1 MDRILRIADELR
13 NDRRLG
19 GNIRLA
25 RGRALGSIVGTWITQ
40 RHQDIRDLLAKTIV
54 RRESLYSD
62 FITESARL
70 LVDAMVQNNSDPQKL
85 IPLYALLSHIR
96 LSSSATVLETAE
108 AVIRIIVST
117 YPKPNLT
124 PEQIE
129 SRAVSGDGPL
139 RQFSDACR
147 KELDSM
153 QRQL

>member
-1 MDRILRIADELR
+1 MNAGIIAAAAAIFGSLV
-13 NDRRLG
+13 G
-19 GNIRLA
+19 
-25 RGRALGSIVGTWITQ
+25 ALGSVVGTWITQ

-62 FITESARL
+62 FIAESARL

-85 IPLYALLSHIR
+85 IPLYALLSRIR
-96 LSSSATVLETAE
+96 LSSSTPVLETAE
-108 AVIRIIVST
+108 AVIRIILST

-129 SRAVSGDGPL
+129 SRAMSGNDPL

-147 KELDSM
+147 KELDSI
-153 QRQL
+153 QRKL

>member
-1 MDRILRIADELR
+1 MNSGMIAASAAIF
-13 NDRRLG
+13 G
-19 GNIRLA
+19 SIVG
-25 RGRALGSIVGTWITQ
+25 ALGSVVGTWITQ
-40 RHQDIRDLLAKTIV
+40 RHQDMRDLLAKAIV

-62 FITESARL
+62 FIAESARV

-85 IPLYALLSHIR
+85 IPLYALQSRIR
-96 LSSSATVLETAE
+96 LSSTAPVLETAE
-108 AVIRIIVST
+108 AVIRIIVAT

-124 PEQIE
+124 SEEIE
-129 SRAVSGDGPL
+129 FRAVGGDDPL

>member
-1 MDRILRIADELR
+1 MNSGMIAASAAVFGSLV
-13 NDRRLG
+13 G
-19 GNIRLA
+19 
-25 RGRALGSIVGTWITQ
+25 ALGSVAGTWITQ

-62 FITESARL
+62 FIAESARL

-85 IPLYALLSHIR
+85 IPLYALLSRIR
-96 LSSSATVLETAE
+96 LSSSTPVLETAE
-108 AVIRIIVST
+108 AVIRIILST

-129 SRAVSGDGPL
+129 SRAMSGNDPL

-147 KELDSM
+147 KELDSI
-153 QRQL
+153 QRKL

>member
-1 MDRILRIADELR
+1 MNSGMIAASAAIFGSLV
-13 NDRRLG
+13 G
-19 GNIRLA
+19 
-25 RGRALGSIVGTWITQ
+25 ALGSVVGTWITQ

-62 FITESARL
+62 FIAESARL
-70 LVDAMVQNNSDPQKL
+70 LVDAMVQSNSDPQKL
-85 IPLYALLSHIR
+85 IPLYALLSRVR

-129 SRAVSGDGPL
+129 SRAVSGDDPL

>member
-1 MDRILRIADELR
+1 MNSGMIAASAAIF
-13 NDRRLG
+13 G
-19 GNIRLA
+19 SIVG
-25 RGRALGSIVGTWITQ
+25 ALGSVVGTWITQ
-40 RHQDIRDLLAKTIV
+40 RHQDIRDLLAKTMV

-62 FITESARL
+62 FISESARL
-70 LVDAMVQNNSDPQKL
+70 LVDAMVQNNNDPQKL
-85 IPLYALLSHIR
+85 IPLYALLSRIR

-129 SRAVSGDGPL
+129 SRAVSGDDPL

>member
-1 MDRILRIADELR
+1 MNSGMIAASAAIF
-13 NDRRLG
+13 G
-19 GNIRLA
+19 SIVG
-25 RGRALGSIVGTWITQ
+25 ALGSVVGTWITQ

-62 FITESARL
+62 FIAESARL

-85 IPLYALLSHIR
+85 ILLYALLSRVR
-96 LSSSATVLETAE
+96 LSSSAPVLETAE

-129 SRAVSGDGPL
+129 SRAVNGEDPL
-139 RQFSDACR
+139 REFSDACR
-147 KELDSM
+147 RELDSL

>member
-1 MDRILRIADELR
+1 MNSGMIAASAAVFGSLV
-13 NDRRLG
+13 G
-19 GNIRLA
+19 
-25 RGRALGSIVGTWITQ
+25 ALGSVAGTWITQ

-62 FITESARL
+62 FIAESARL
-70 LVDAMVQNNSDPQKL
+70 LVDAMVQSNSDPQKL
-85 IPLYALLSHIR
+85 IPLYALLSRVR
-96 LSSSATVLETAE
+96 LSSSETVLETAE

-129 SRAVSGDGPL
+129 SRAVSGDDPL

>member
-1 MDRILRIADELR
+1 MNAGIIAAAAAIFGSLV
-13 NDRRLG
+13 G
-19 GNIRLA
+19 
-25 RGRALGSIVGTWITQ
+25 ALGSVVGTWITQ

-62 FITESARL
+62 FIAESARL
-70 LVDAMVQNNSDPQKL
+70 LVDAMVQNISDPQKL
-85 IPLYALLSHIR
+85 IALYALLSRIR
-96 LSSSATVLETAE
+96 LSSSAPVLETAE

-129 SRAVSGDGPL
+129 SRAVSGDDPL

>member
-1 MDRILRIADELR
+1 MNSGMIAASAAIFGSLV
-13 NDRRLG
+13 G
-19 GNIRLA
+19 
-25 RGRALGSIVGTWITQ
+25 ALGSVVGTWITQ

-62 FITESARL
+62 FIAESARL
-70 LVDAMVQNNSDPQKL
+70 LVDAMVQSNSDPQKL
-85 IPLYALLSHIR
+85 IPLYALLSRVR
-96 LSSSATVLETAE
+96 LSSSTPVLETAE
-108 AVIRIIVST
+108 AVIEIIMST

-129 SRAVSGDGPL
+129 SRAVSGDDPL

>member
-1 MDRILRIADELR
+1 MNSGMIAASAAIFGSLV
-13 NDRRLG
+13 G
-19 GNIRLA
+19 
-25 RGRALGSIVGTWITQ
+25 ALGSVVGTWITQ

-62 FITESARL
+62 FIAESARL
-70 LVDAMVQNNSDPQKL
+70 LVDAMVQSNSDPQKL
-85 IPLYALLSHIR
+85 IPLYALLSRVR

-108 AVIRIIVST
+108 AVIRLIVST

-129 SRAVSGDGPL
+129 SRAVSGDDPL

>member
-1 MDRILRIADELR
+1 M
-13 NDRRLG
+13 
-19 GNIRLA
+19 
-25 RGRALGSIVGTWITQ
+25 
-40 RHQDIRDLLAKTIV
+40 LAKTIV

-70 LVDAMVQNNSDPQKL
+70 LVDAMAQNHSDPQKL
-85 IPLYALLSHIR
+85 IRLYALLSRIR
-96 LSSSATVLETAE
+96 LSSSATVLETTE

-139 RQFSDACR
+139 RQFSDACQ
-147 KELDSM
+147 KELDSL

>member
-1 MDRILRIADELR
+1 MNSGLIAASAAIFGSLV
-13 NDRRLG
+13 G
-19 GNIRLA
+19 
-25 RGRALGSIVGTWITQ
+25 ALGSVVGTWITQ

-62 FITESARL
+62 FIAESARL
-70 LVDAMVQNNSDPQKL
+70 LVDAMVQSNSDPQKL
-85 IPLYALLSHIR
+85 IPLYALLSRVR
-96 LSSSATVLETAE
+96 LSSSETVLETAE

-129 SRAVSGDGPL
+129 SRAVSGDDPL

>member
-1 MDRILRIADELR
+1 MNAGIIAASAAIFGSLV
-13 NDRRLG
+13 G
-19 GNIRLA
+19 
-25 RGRALGSIVGTWITQ
+25 ALGSVVGTWITQ

-62 FITESARL
+62 FIAESARL

-85 IPLYALLSHIR
+85 IALYAVLSRIR
-96 LSSSATVLETAE
+96 LSSSAPVLETAE
-108 AVIRIIVST
+108 AVIRNIVST

-129 SRAVSGDGPL
+129 SRAVSGDDPL

-147 KELDSM
+147 MELDSL

>member
-1 MDRILRIADELR
+1 MADRILRIADELR

-25 RGRALGSIVGTWITQ
+25 RGRAGVDRRTWITQ

-85 IPLYALLSHIR
+85 IPLYALLSRIR
-96 LSSSATVLETAE
+96 LSSSATVLETTE

-117 YPKPNLT
+117 YPKPNLM

-147 KELDSM
+147 K
-153 QRQL
+153 

>member
-1 MDRILRIADELR
+1 MNAGIIAAAAAIFGSLV
-13 NDRRLG
+13 G
-19 GNIRLA
+19 
-25 RGRALGSIVGTWITQ
+25 ALGSVVGTWITQ

-62 FITESARL
+62 FIAESARL

-85 IPLYALLSHIR
+85 IALYAVLSRIR
-96 LSSSATVLETAE
+96 LSSSAPVLETAE
-108 AVIRIIVST
+108 AVIRNIVST

-124 PEQIE
+124 PEQME
-129 SRAVSGDGPL
+129 SRAVSGDDPL

-147 KELDSM
+147 MELDSL

>member
-1 MDRILRIADELR
+1 MNSGMIAASAAIFGSLV
-13 NDRRLG
+13 G
-19 GNIRLA
+19 
-25 RGRALGSIVGTWITQ
+25 ALGSVVGTWITQ

-62 FITESARL
+62 FIAESARL
-70 LVDAMVQNNSDPQKL
+70 LVDAMVQSNSDPQKL
-85 IPLYALLSHIR
+85 IPLYALLSRVR
-96 LSSSATVLETAE
+96 LSSSETVLETAE

-129 SRAVSGDGPL
+129 SRAVSGDDPL